1 MQKIIRINNKVIVI
15 LDNGCKYE
23 KEGITDEE
31 FNIICKASDEE
42 VTLLFNPQSAEELK
56 EIKDNIKVMDSVENS
71 KLLVKKRD
79 SIYFKGVSELSLPKE
94 LVEAIITAENNNDEL
109 KLEAYKNFWT
119 LMSLNPNEECRKN
132 LFWFL
137 TKYDMTIAKCGFF
150 VGYRNVDT
158 TGEEGV
164 YTDHHSHTFRIKIGE
179 MVTMSRKN
187 CDCDSSVSCSRGL
200 HIGGKGWLKQN
211 YYGNTGLACLVD
223 PSQVVAVPHI
233 DNYGKLRTCAYLPI
247 EVINYDENED
257 VIPLDVEDGF
267 DCSYV
272 TKVIYEG
279 ITGTEKSPYTYK
291 INIPN
296 IAGINRESIQ
306 DSLLDIAMKCVVD
319 KVIKEEAKENS
330 K

>member
-1 MQKIIRINNKVIVI
+1 MQKLIRINNKVIVI
-15 LDNGCKYE
+15 LNNGCKFE
-23 KEGITDEE
+23 KENVTDEV
-31 FNIICKASDEE
+31 FDTICNSSDEE
-42 VTLLFNPQSAEELK
+42 LMTMFNPKSAEELK
-56 EIKDNIKVMDSVENS
+56 EAESIKKVINSVETSN
-71 KLLVKKRD
+71 LLVKKED

-94 LVEAIITAENNNDEL
+94 LVEAILTAESNNDEL
-109 KLEAYKNFWT
+109 KLEAYRNFWT

-158 TGEEGV
+158 TSEEGV
-164 YTDHHSHTFRIKIGE
+164 YTDHHSHTFKIRIGE
-179 MVTMSRKN
+179 MVTMPREQ
-187 CDCDSSVSCSRGL
+187 CDCDSNVSCSQGL
-200 HIGGKGWLKQN
+200 HIGGKGWLKRN
-211 YYGNTGLACLVD
+211 YYGNTGLACLINPAD
-223 PSQVVAVPHI
+223 VVAVPHI

-247 EVINYDENED
+247 EVIKYNENDD

-279 ITGTEKSPYTYK
+279 LMGTEDSPYK
-291 INIPN
+291 ITIPN
-296 IAGINRESIQ
+296 IKGINKESIQ
-306 DSLLDIAMKCVVD
+306 DKLLDIAMKCVVD
-319 KVIKEEAKENS
+319 RVIEEENKS